1 MIPKVITTNDEYEM
15 VLRELSD
22 LVDQDPAPGSPE
34 AERFE
39 SLLVLVESYEA
50 PWFSWSGGIL

>member
-50 PWFSWSGGIL
+50 PWFS